1 MRVRKRRFLDI
12 THVSPYPCKIKLENN
27 AGLPGS
33 CNLGWMATT
42 KFRSKGLNMVFFK
55 ACQSVESL
63 EKPAQLFLLICP
75 SRQ

>member
-33 CNLGWMATT
+33 CNLGWMATPWLSAV
-42 KFRSKGLNMVFFK
+42 RAEMHRI
-55 ACQSVESL
+55 A
-63 EKPAQLFLLICP
+63 
-75 SRQ
+75 